1 VTSPQ
6 LQILVLEMSALFFV
20 LNLYPSDGVP
30 LGVNMAEDES
40 SVKFEK
46 YKNSFG
52 SAGVLGFVKKSFR
65 RISFSAGIGTG
76 NFGDDRNEIDDTT
89 CSLAMGYQF
98 NEDI

>member
-1 VTSPQ
+1 
-6 LQILVLEMSALFFV
+6 MSALFFV

-52 SAGVLGFVKKSFR
+52 SAGVLGFVKKSF
-65 RISFSAGIGTG
+65 
-76 NFGDDRNEIDDTT
+76 
-89 CSLAMGYQF
+89 
-98 NEDI
+98 